1 MMQSLRDA
9 WQARWS
15 QASARE
21 QTLLRMAASVLLLVA
36 VWFIALRP
44 AWVGLQAARIQAPLV
59 RAQYEQ
65 VLQLQAQALAL
76 RAQAPSAPVDAKAVL
91 QNGLSSLE
99 KNARMAVLAERAT
112 ISFKDAQPDALAR
125 YLEQARLMA
134 HASTLEMHLKQAAGL
149 WSGSLVLQLPAP
161 GAP

>member
-15 QASARE
+15 QANARE
-21 QTLLRMAASVLLLVA
+21 QTLLRMAASVLLLAA

-44 AWVGLQAARIQAPLV
+44 AWVSLKAARLQAPLV

-65 VLQLQAQALAL
+65 VLQLQAQAQAL
-76 RAQAPSAPVDAKAVL
+76 RAQAPGAPVDAKVVL
-91 QNGLSSLE
+91 QNGLSNLE
-99 KNARMAVLAERAT
+99 KNARIVVLDQRAT
-112 ISFKDAQPDALAR
+112 ISFKDARPDALAR

-134 HASTLEMHLKQAAGL
+134 HTSMLEMHLNQAAGL

>member
-1 MMQSLRDA
+1 MMHALRNA

-21 QTLLRMAASVLLLVA
+21 QTLVRMAISVLLLA
-36 VWFIALRP
+36 ALWFIALRP
-44 AWVGLQAARIQAPLV
+44 AWVGIHTARTQAPVV

-65 VLQLQAQALAL
+65 VVQLQAQAQAL
-76 RAQAPSAPVDAKAVL
+76 RAQAPAASVDAKAVL
-91 QNGLSSLE
+91 QNALSGLD
-99 KNARMAVLAERAT
+99 KNARMVVLAERAT
-112 ISFKDAQPDALAR
+112 ISFKDARPDALAH

-134 HASTLEMHLKQAAGL
+134 HTSTLEMHFSQAAGL
-149 WSGSLVLQLPAP
+149 WSGTLVLILPAP

>member
-1 MMQSLRDA
+1 MMQTLRDA

-21 QTLLRMAASVLLLVA
+21 QTLLRIASIVLLLA
-36 VWFIALRP
+36 ALWFIALRP
-44 AWVGLQAARIQAPLV
+44 AWVGLKAARTQAPLV

-76 RAQAPSAPVDAKAVL
+76 RAQAPGAPVDAKAVL
-91 QNGLSSLE
+91 QNGLGSLE
-99 KNARMAVLAERAT
+99 KNARIVVLDQRAT
-112 ISFKDAQPDALAR
+112 ISFKDARPEALAR

-134 HASTLEMHLKQAAGL
+134 HTSTLEMHLNQAAGL

>member
-1 MMQSLRDA
+1 MQSLRDA

-21 QTLLRMAASVLLLVA
+21 QTLLRVAASVLLLVA

-44 AWVGLQAARIQAPLV
+44 AWVGLKAARLQAPLV

-76 RAQAPSAPVDAKAVL
+76 RAQAPSAPVDAKTVL
-91 QNGLSSLE
+91 QNGLSNLE
-99 KNARMAVLAERAT
+99 KNARIVVLAERAT

-125 YLEQARLMA
+125 YLEQARLVA

>member
-9 WQARWS
+9 WQARWA

-21 QTLLRMAASVLLLVA
+21 QTLLRIALSVLLLAA

-44 AWVGLQAARIQAPLV
+44 AWVGLQAARSQAPLV

-65 VLQLQAQALAL
+65 VLQVQAQALAL
-76 RAQAPSAPVDAKAVL
+76 RAQAPSAQVDAKAVL

-99 KNARMAVLAERAT
+99 KNARMAVLGERAT
-112 ISFKDAQPDALAR
+112 ISFKDAQADALAR
-125 YLEQARLMA
+125 YLEQARLVA
-134 HASTLEMHLKQAAGL
+134 HASTLEIHLKQAAGL

>member
-21 QTLLRMAASVLLLVA
+21 QTLLRMAGSVLLLAA

-65 VLQLQAQALAL
+65 VLQLQAQAQAL
-76 RAQAPSAPVDAKAVL
+76 RAQAPGAPVDAKAVL

-99 KNARMAVLAERAT
+99 KNARIVVLDQRAT
-112 ISFKDAQPDALAR
+112 INFKDARPEALAR

-134 HASTLEMHLKQAAGL
+134 HTSTLEMHLNQAAGL

>member
-21 QTLLRMAASVLLLVA
+21 QTLLRMAASVLLLAA

-65 VLQLQAQALAL
+65 VLQLQAQAQAL
-76 RAQAPSAPVDAKAVL
+76 RAQAPGAPVDAKAVL

-99 KNARMAVLAERAT
+99 KNARIVVLDQRAT
-112 ISFKDAQPDALAR
+112 INFKDARPEALAR

-134 HASTLEMHLKQAAGL
+134 HTSTLEMHLNQAAGL

>member
-1 MMQSLRDA
+1 MMQALRNA

-21 QTLLRMAASVLLLVA
+21 QSMVRVAISVLLLAA

-44 AWVGLQAARIQAPLV
+44 AWVGLKAARAQAPVV

-65 VLQLQAQALAL
+65 VLQLQAQAQAL

-91 QNGLSSLE
+91 QSALGSLE
-99 KNARMAVLAERAT
+99 KNARLAVLGERAT
-112 ISFKDAQPDALAR
+112 ISFKDAKPEALAR
-125 YLEQARLMA
+125 FLEQARLMA
-134 HASTLEMHLKQAAGL
+134 HTSTVEMHLSQAAGL

>member
-1 MMQSLRDA
+1 MMQTLRDA

-21 QTLLRMAASVLLLVA
+21 QTLLRMASIVLLLA
-36 VWFIALRP
+36 ALWFIALRP
-44 AWVGLQAARIQAPLV
+44 AWVGLKAARTQAPLV

-76 RAQAPSAPVDAKAVL
+76 RAQAPGAPVDAKAVL
-91 QNGLSSLE
+91 QSGLGSLE
-99 KNARMAVLAERAT
+99 KNARIVVLDQRAT

-134 HASTLEMHLKQAAGL
+134 HTSTLEMHLNQAAGL